1 MAEELVAF
9 GSSEYAKEVL
19 GGVWGA
25 PPPLRLE
32 AEAGLQRLLA
42 VLAARGLVHSARDIS
57 DGGIAVALA
66 QSAFPN
72 DIGAAVEQ
80 EPSLMAHPLFGL
92 FAEPAST
99 VLVTADA
106 AALLQKLKT
115 LAAENNIFAV
125 AIGAT
130 GGNRLEITVDREPVH
145 LCSARRAAPALG
157 HRPRIQSPRR
167 GPCMTQ
173 RLYQGVE
180 GVRRPARTE
189 SCVRRDFRG
198 ARIATGCIAPRDHE
212 LPIACAQR
220 PKLHEE
226 CGVMAIYGHPD
237 AAREA
242 YLGLYALQHR
252 GQESAGIATADGQ
265 RLANIKGMGLVSE
278 IFTDDVLAKLPGTMA
293 IGHTR
298 YSTTGDSALLNAQ
311 PIRVD
316 STKGLIAIAHN
327 GNLVNLGNLR
337 VKLEREGAYFQTT
350 SDSEIIVQLIAHS
363 HAGTLVDAI
372 ADSLS
377 QVEGAFSIVMMTR
390 DRIFA
395 ARDPRGFRPLSMGR
409 IKNPGGPDTVIF
421 ASETCA
427 FDLLR
432 AEYLRDV
439 LPGELVMVTEDG
451 VTSRQY
457 ASGVAQASCIFEH
470 VYFSRPD
477 SRVFGRWVQESR
489 DRMGRQ
495 LARESGVP
503 ADVVV
508 PVPDSGV
515 TAALGYAEEA
525 GIPFRFGLIRNHYV
539 GRTFIAPEQRVRDFG
554 VRLKLN
560 PVHNLLEGKRV
571 ILIDDSII
579 RGTTSRKIVRMV
591 RGAGAKEVHLRISC
605 PPTVSPCFYGVDT
618 PSKRDLIAA
627 NQSIEEIRQFIEA
640 DSLAYLSLEG
650 LLASCDGGE
659 GNRLLRRLLHRQLP
673 HPVDRRGRDPAGRRH
688 HLISD

>member
-1 MAEELVAF
+1 MT
-9 GSSEYAKEVL
+9 
-19 GGVWGA
+19 
-25 PPPLRLE
+25 
-32 AEAGLQRLLA
+32 RLLFQG
-42 VLAARGLVHSARDIS
+42 VPGVPDIS
-57 DGGIAVALA
+57 DSLRITSNCFHPDSSNCHPERARAKRGRVAGSALA
-66 QSAFPN
+66 FPLVPGRLAPMSLKLVGSA
-72 DIGAAVEQ
+72 D
-80 EPSLMAHPLFGL
+80 
-92 FAEPAST
+92 
-99 VLVTADA
+99 
-106 AALLQKLKT
+106 
-115 LAAENNIFAV
+115 
-125 AIGAT
+125 
-130 GGNRLEITVDREPVH
+130 
-145 LCSARRAAPALG
+145 
-157 HRPRIQSPRR
+157 
-167 GPCMTQ
+167 
-173 RLYQGVE
+173 
-180 GVRRPARTE
+180 
-189 SCVRRDFRG
+189 
-198 ARIATGCIAPRDHE
+198 
-212 LPIACAQR
+212 
-220 PKLHEE
+220 KLHEE
-226 CGVMAIYGHPD
+226 CGVVAIHGHPH

-252 GQESAGIATADGQ
+252 GQESAGIATADGPH
-265 RLANIKGMGLVSE
+265 LANIKGMGLVSE
-278 IFTDDVLAKLPGTMA
+278 IFTDDVLAKLPGRMA

-311 PIRVD
+311 PIRVE

-337 VKLEREGAYFQTT
+337 ARLERDGAYFQTT

-409 IKNPGGPDTVIF
+409 IKHAEGQDTIVF

-432 AEYLRDV
+432 AEFIRDV
-439 LPGELVMVTEDG
+439 LPGELVMVSEDG

-457 ASGVAQASCIFEH
+457 ASGVPQSSCIFEH
-470 VYFSRPD
+470 VYFARPD
-477 SRVFGRWVQESR
+477 SRIFGRWVQESR
-489 DRMGRQ
+489 DQMGRQ
-495 LARESGVP
+495 LARESGVS

-539 GRTFIAPEQRVRDFG
+539 GRTFIEPEQRVRDFG

-560 PVHNLLEGKRV
+560 PVHNLLAGKRV

-591 RGAGAKEVHLRISC
+591 RGAGATEVHLRISC
-605 PPTVSPCFYGVDT
+605 PPTISPCFYGVDT
-618 PSKRDLIAA
+618 PSKSELIAA
-627 NQSIEEIRQFIEA
+627 NRSVEGIREFIEA
-640 DSLAYLSLEG
+640 DSLAYLSLDG
-650 LLASCDGGE
+650 LLQSVQDQNKSGYCTACYT
-659 GNRLLRRLLHRQLP
+659 GNYPTQW
-673 HPVDRRGRDPAGRRH
+673 VDVEEILPAGAS
-688 HLISD
+688 L